1 VDSKLAALALLGA
14 LNWAAVWWRP
24 DGSLPVEEVADRTA
38 DLFLKGLER

>member
-1 VDSKLAALALLGA
+1 MRRVWIALSLLGA

-24 DGSLPVEEVADRTA
+24 DGPLSVAQVAEKTA